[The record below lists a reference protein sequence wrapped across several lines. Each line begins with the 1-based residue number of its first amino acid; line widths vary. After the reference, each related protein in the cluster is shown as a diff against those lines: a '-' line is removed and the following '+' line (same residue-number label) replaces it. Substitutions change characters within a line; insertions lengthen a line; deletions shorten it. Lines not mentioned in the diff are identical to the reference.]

1 MLGAVL
7 SKAWKNKAPTMV
19 TACQENGV
27 LILLAG
33 PDVLRF
39 LPPLNISEEELKSG
53 LERVSQALRN
63 IHAEELAS
71 GSESK

>member
-1 MLGAVL
+1 MMLGAVL

-27 LILLAG
+27 LILLAE

-53 LERVSQALRN
+53 LERVSKALKDFH
-63 IHAEELAS
+63 HAELAS
-71 GSESK
+71 AS